1 MNKASAIQALTTAA
15 TIVTV
20 SACGLAGKPMPA
32 DYPLPVY
39 PGAQAPSDGYREVIG
54 ARSLVLNCTDDPA
67 KIAEFYKA
75 ELEKGGWQQVKVDQ
89 KGDGYMISGAKSAH
103 GDSKS
108 VEAANIQVSS
118 KHIILT
124 YVKQ

>member
-39 PGAQAPSDGYREVIG
+39 PGAQAPNDGYREVMG
-54 ARSLVLNCTDDPA
+54 ARSLVLNCSDDPA

-75 ELEKGGWQQVKVDQ
+75 ELTKSGWEQVKVDQ
-89 KGDGYMISGAKSAH
+89 KGDGYLISGAKSGSSDA
-103 GDSKS
+103 KS
-108 VEAANIQVSS
+108 VEVANIQVAS